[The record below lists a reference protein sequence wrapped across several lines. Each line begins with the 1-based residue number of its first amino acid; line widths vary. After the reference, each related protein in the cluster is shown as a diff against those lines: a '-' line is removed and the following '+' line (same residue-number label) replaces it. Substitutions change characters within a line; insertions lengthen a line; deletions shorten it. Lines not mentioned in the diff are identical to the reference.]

1 MSDSAARWW
10 TVIVDDPDAVRA
22 HLVGIGASDAET
34 ARRRACDV
42 ADGRDQDLLAAAM
55 AGIEQAIAKFPIGVE
70 LAGGADFANK
80 PIYAVAFP
88 HVNVM
93 TVVLDVYSPDWPR
106 QNGDPIDYAEALKV
120 SELPGSWPDRGS

>member
-42 ADGRDQDLLAAAM
+42 ADGRDQDLLAAAL
-55 AGIEQAIAKFPIGVE
+55 AGIEQAIAKFPTGLV
-70 LAGGADFANK
+70 LDGADFANK

-88 HVNVM
+88 HVNMM
-93 TVVLDVYSPDWPR
+93 TVVLDVDSPDWPR
-106 QNGDPIDYAEALKV
+106 QNGDPIDYDEALKA
-120 SELPGSWPDRGS
+120 SELPGSWPDCGS